1 MSPDKKSAPCNYE
14 IIREGQEEVMKID
27 CVKCTYPPSLENNA
41 ICMART
47 VDKLIEVP
55 SVGRIIFSQTRNY
68 EYDHE
73 QTRMLLGVA
82 NLYVYL
88 TRQKNLLKF
97 KFGGNDPACEK
108 CYSKK
113 YSELQFLIFGLLKSD
128 PLGSYVE
135 IKRLLREERI
145 KLKRETNEICIK
157 CEKGYVK
164 FLTSLL
170 RLFEKLKLIIIAKPY
185 LDGYKVGRREVYGSI
200 FKPNITPNFMFTRLM
215 ANPPVDGKIL
225 DTYSVDDV
233 DINIF
238 MTPGDIKNLYHV
250 MPPEFKISEDE
261 YQLLDLARSVLAE
274 HKPKAEEFTDPS
286 RMRRTFFNIGRDL
299 LQELAGKRQINIDF
313 NEINRLAEILVRYT
327 VGFGLIEVLLS
338 DDKIQDVVINSP
350 IGQTPIFIV
359 HEDFGEC
366 VTNIVPS
373 FEDGDSWATKFRLIS
388 GRPLDEANPV
398 LDAELVLKSARARV
412 AVMTN
417 PLSPLGLAFALRR
430 HRESPW
436 TLPLFIQ
443 NRMIDYLSAGL
454 MSFLIDGARTIL
466 IAGTRSSGKTSL
478 LDASLLE
485 IMRKYRIITVEDTL
499 ELSTRRLRELG
510 YNIQTMKVRSALIK
524 GGTEIAANE
533 GIRTS
538 LRLGDSCL
546 IVGEVRSLEA
556 KALYEAMR
564 VGALAN
570 VVAGTIHG
578 ASPYGVFDR
587 VVNDLEVPRTSFK
600 ATDVIV
606 VTNPVKSPDGLH
618 RWKRVMQITEVRKHW
633 EEDPLREQGF
643 VDLVKYNIK
652 TDKLEP
658 TADLINGDSEVI
670 KSVAANIKEWAG
682 DWDAVWNN
690 ILLRANIKKE
700 LVDCANKSG
709 MNGLLEAEFVIRSND
724 KFHRICSTVREDVGK
739 LDNKKIF
746 SEWRGWL
753 KEEIKKKTIL
763 GVKRGVVA

>member
-1 MSPDKKSAPCNYE
+1 MSPDKKSATCGYE
-14 IIREGQEEVMKID
+14 IIEEGQEEVMKIN
-27 CVKCTYPPSLENNA
+27 CIKCTHSPSVENSP
-41 ICMART
+41 ICMAKT
-47 VDKLIEVP
+47 IDKLIEVP
-55 SVGRIIFSQTRNY
+55 SVNRIIFSQNRNY
-68 EYDHE
+68 EYDNE
-73 QTRMLLGVA
+73 QTQMLRGVA

-88 TRQKNLLKF
+88 ARQKNLLKF
-97 KFGGNDPACEK
+97 TIVENDPVCQK

-113 YSELQFLIFGLLKSD
+113 YSELKFLTFSLLKSD
-128 PLGSYVE
+128 PLGAYVE
-135 IKRLLREERI
+135 LKRLLREERI
-145 KLKRETNEICIK
+145 RLKRETRENCIK
-157 CEKGYVK
+157 CEKDFIK

-170 RLFEKLKLIIIAKPY
+170 RLFEKLKLVNIAKPY
-185 LDGYKVGRREVYGSI
+185 LDGYRVGKRDVYNTI
-200 FKPNITPNFMFTRLM
+200 FRPAITPNFMFTRLM
-215 ANPPVDGKIL
+215 ANPPVGGKIL
-225 DTYSVDDV
+225 DAYSLDDI
-233 DINIF
+233 DINVY
-238 MTPGDIKNLYHV
+238 TVPGDIKYLYHV
-250 MPPEFKISEDE
+250 IPPEFKISEDE
-261 YQLLDLARSVLAE
+261 HQLLGLARNVLVE
-274 HKPKAEEFTDPS
+274 HKPKEEEFTDPA

-299 LQELAGKRQINIDF
+299 LQELAEKRHLNIKF
-313 NEINRLAEILVRYT
+313 SEINKLAGILVRYT
-327 VGFGLIEVLLS
+327 VGFGLIEILLS
-338 DDKIQDVVINSP
+338 DSKIQDVVINSP

-366 VTNIVPS
+366 VTNITPS
-373 FEDGDSWATKFRLIS
+373 FEDGESWATKFRLIS

-398 LDAELVLKSARARV
+398 LDAELTLRNARARV
-412 AVMTN
+412 AVMTR
-417 PLSPLGLAFALRR
+417 PLSPLGLSFALRR

-443 NRMIDYLSAGL
+443 NKMIDPLGAGL
-454 MSFLIDGARTIL
+454 ISFLVDGARTIL

-485 IMRKYRIITVEDTL
+485 IMRKYRIITIEDTL

-510 YNIQTMKVRSALIK
+510 YNIQTMKVRSALMK
-524 GGTEIAANE
+524 GGTEISADE

-600 ATDVIV
+600 ATDIIIIA
-606 VTNPVKSPDGLH
+606 NPIKSSDGLQK
-618 RWKRVMQITEVRKHW
+618 WKRVMQISEVRKHW
-633 EEDPLREQGF
+633 EKDPLREQGF
-643 VDLVKYNIK
+643 VDLMKYDIK

-658 TADLINGDSEVI
+658 SSDLVNGDSEVI

-682 DWDAVWNN
+682 NWDAVWNN

-700 LVDCANKSG
+700 LVDFANKYG
-709 MNGLLEAEFVIRSND
+709 MNELLEAEFVIQSND
-724 KFHRICSTVREDVGK
+724 KFHRICDTVRSEVGN

-746 SEWRGWL
+746 SEWKNWL
-753 KEEIKKKTIL
+753 KEEAKKKTIL
-763 GVKRGVVA
+763 GVKRGVVV